1 MLVHLDDSTTLG
13 DDDALGE
20 VEHVK
25 SSQYTI
31 KVRAILGAGRDD
43 AKGGA
48 SRESICARELPW

>member
-1 MLVHLDDSTTLG
+1 MLVHVDDSTTLG

-43 AKGGA
+43 AKGGC
-48 SRESICARELPW
+48 ES